1 MFFSLFNVTRLRR
14 KRCSLLNLWLC
25 SLLFGFFGLLSRLK
39 PTITFSSLKVQ
50 KKKKK
55 GTDRC
60 LWLWFAFKYQNSH
73 YIKFAFFLCVF
84 TFLPCTL
91 FFLFHIYRRNFW
103 KLKHTSKV
111 MTNVASSGVNYW
123 EIFFFSFF
131 SPLLR
136 AHFSV
141 FFISPP
147 VRFPLCGV
155 PFIEIAMEVVC
166 VWPARAVIEPICR
179 LAPVGLNPGLT
190 ALRWLNAFAVF
201 LKPILFLFLPPLP
214 SLWQPPPTFLLVRM
228 NSLLKLMLKVSIG
241 LVTLRSVSCISCV
254 TQHDTADLCRWKRK
268 KKKAALWRK
277 LVKCRGHALCCPSLI
292 GVWASMH
299 GFAPLNLSP

>member
-1 MFFSLFNVTRLRR
+1 MTKDKLQVYRGCFFSLFNVTRLRR

-131 SPLLR
+131 SPSSVLIFLSFSFLLL
-136 AHFSV
+136 FG
-141 FFISPP
+141 SPSA
-147 VRFPLCGV
+147 VFPL
-155 PFIEIAMEVVC
+155 
-166 VWPARAVIEPICR
+166 
-179 LAPVGLNPGLT
+179 
-190 ALRWLNAFAVF
+190 
-201 LKPILFLFLPPLP
+201 LK
-214 SLWQPPPTFLLVRM
+214 
-228 NSLLKLMLKVSIG
+228 
-241 LVTLRSVSCISCV
+241 
-254 TQHDTADLCRWKRK
+254 
-268 KKKAALWRK
+268 
-277 LVKCRGHALCCPSLI
+277 
-292 GVWASMH
+292 
-299 GFAPLNLSP
+299 

>member
-25 SLLFGFFGLLSRLK
+25 SLLFGFFGLLSILK

-131 SPLLR
+131 SPSSVLIFLSFSFLLL
-136 AHFSV
+136 FG
-141 FFISPP
+141 SPSA
-147 VRFPLCGV
+147 VFPL
-155 PFIEIAMEVVC
+155 
-166 VWPARAVIEPICR
+166 
-179 LAPVGLNPGLT
+179 
-190 ALRWLNAFAVF
+190 
-201 LKPILFLFLPPLP
+201 LK
-214 SLWQPPPTFLLVRM
+214 
-228 NSLLKLMLKVSIG
+228 
-241 LVTLRSVSCISCV
+241 
-254 TQHDTADLCRWKRK
+254 
-268 KKKAALWRK
+268 
-277 LVKCRGHALCCPSLI
+277 
-292 GVWASMH
+292 
-299 GFAPLNLSP
+299 